1 MKRFPE
7 IIVTTTLLLLFAAG
21 PAAAASVSVAVAA
34 NFLQPMEKL
43 AALFTARTGI
53 KVEYSSSSTGKLY
66 AQLKNGAPYDI
77 FLAADEKRPELL
89 DKAGLT
95 TEPMI
100 YARGQ
105 VVLWTKEAALQ
116 AADWQQALTVNK
128 GRIAIASPEV
138 APYGMAASAA
148 LKKTGLDKTMAS
160 RLVFAQSVGQAF
172 QYGQQGATR
181 FCFAALSYAASDT
194 GNKGRYWPI
203 SEAPLVVQKGCLL
216 KTAADKEAAQ
226 RFWDFL
232 FSKPANA
239 IKAAYGYQ

>member
-1 MKRFPE
+1 MKWFPD
-7 IIVTTTLLLLFAAG
+7 IIATTLLTLLLGAG
-21 PAAAASVSVAVAA
+21 PATAASVSVAVAA

-89 DKAGLT
+89 YQAGLAAKPQT
-95 TEPMI
+95 

-105 VVLWTKEAALQ
+105 VVLWTRDNSLKATT
-116 AADWQQALTVNK
+116 WQQALTIAK

-138 APYGMAASAA
+138 APYGMAAAAA
-148 LKKTGLDKTMAS
+148 LKKSGLGKTVEP

-181 FCFAALSYAASDT
+181 FSFAALSYAFSDT
-194 GNKGRYWPI
+194 GQKGCYWPI
-203 SEAPLVVQKGCLL
+203 PEAPLVVQEGCLL
-216 KTAADKEAAQ
+216 KAAVNKNEAR
-226 RFWDFL
+226 RFWAFL
-232 FSKPANA
+232 FSKPATE
-239 IKAAYGYQ
+239 IIAAYGYQ